1 MAGYDQT
8 LSLQILH
15 NQSRDHPF
23 MLLLMTSIGRAGAHA
38 GSIRVLTGCTNNS
51 NLTDANAMR
60 GNIIAALSVIR
71 KSRVFVV
78 YLNSVGSKRW

>member
-1 MAGYDQT
+1 
-8 LSLQILH
+8 
-15 NQSRDHPF
+15 
-23 MLLLMTSIGRAGAHA
+23 MLLLMPSIGRAGAHA

-60 GNIIAALSVIR
+60 GNTIAALSVIR